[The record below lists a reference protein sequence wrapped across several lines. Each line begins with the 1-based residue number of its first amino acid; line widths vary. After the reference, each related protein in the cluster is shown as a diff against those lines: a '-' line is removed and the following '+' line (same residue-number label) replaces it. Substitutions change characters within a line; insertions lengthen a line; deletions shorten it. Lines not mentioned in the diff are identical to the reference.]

1 MGNIDLH
8 IHSEYSDDG
17 EFSIES
23 LMRQAQDAMLNVA
36 AIADHDSVK
45 GCRERHRL
53 AFQTDVHWIDAIE
66 ISCMHDDRQYHLLGY
81 YIDPF
86 DLRFDQLEETMRHNE
101 IVATEERLYKLSAY
115 LDVVLPLEP
124 LTAFAK
130 GKLVTGE
137 VICEWLL
144 SDENNRNHPLLR
156 PYFPGGKRD
165 DNPLVNFYWD
175 FLSKDK
181 VAYVPVPQP
190 SFAECIRLI
199 HDVGGIAVLAHPG
212 NNLHEDLS
220 ILDVLVKLGLNGI
233 EAYSSY
239 HSEIQNV
246 FYATYAHNH
255 DLAITCGSDYHGKTK
270 PKIKLGLTHCPLSA
284 EEILVNMERGRK

>member
-1 MGNIDLH
+1 
-8 IHSEYSDDG
+8 
-17 EFSIES
+17 
-23 LMRQAQDAMLNVA
+23 
-36 AIADHDSVK
+36 
-45 GCRERHRL
+45 
-53 AFQTDVHWIDAIE
+53 
-66 ISCMHDDRQYHLLGY
+66 LGY
-81 YIDPF
+81 HIDPF
-86 DLRFDQLEETMRHNE
+86 DSRFDQLEENMRRNE
-101 IVATEERLYKLSAY
+101 TVATEERLNKLSAY
-115 LDVVLPLEP
+115 LAVALPLET

-137 VICEWLL
+137 VISEWLL
-144 SDENNRNHPLLR
+144 SDENNRNHTLLR

-165 DNPLVNFYWD
+165 DNPLVNCYWD
-175 FLSKDK
+175 FLSQDK

-190 SFAECIRLI
+190 SLAECIRLI
-199 HDVGGIAVLAHPG
+199 HAFGGIAVLAHPG

-220 ILDVLVKLGLNGI
+220 ILDVLVKLGLDGI

-246 FYATYAHNH
+246 FYATYALND